1 MQALILAGGKG
12 SRLLPYTKIIPK
24 PLMPI
29 GEMPILEI
37 ILRQLKNSGFDNV
50 ILAVNYLSQMFEL
63 FFQNGEKI
71 GMTIDYSYESKPLGT
86 AGPIANAF
94 NLLEDDFLVMN
105 GDILTSLDFKVFFE
119 EHLQSKAAA
128 SIATSKRNI
137 EIDFGVIHSNKD
149 NSLIN
154 YEEKPNLE
162 YMVSMGINVLKKDKI
177 SKYLNKDVYL
187 DIPDLMKMILQDEPS
202 SIKCLPQEC
211 EWLDMGRIDDYSL
224 ALEKFEENKSLYLK
238 E

>member
-224 ALEKFEENKSLYLK
+224 ALEKFEENKTLYLK